1 MVFLRASPIMDTVN
15 DAELRRMLAEQ
26 SPWRSQPE
34 GWEQDDADVRAS
46 LLFPLDYEPE
56 PLADIRPP
64 GLYLLRGP
72 RRVGKSLELKRAIS
86 RLIARE
92 VDPKLIFY
100 CSCDTFSSQ
109 NLRRLVVTMHSQTRT
124 LRGPR
129 YWFLD
134 EVTAVTGWS
143 KVIKGLRDQDATFRE
158 ACIILSGSSAR
169 DLREATDDLADRR
182 GGVADTDRLLLP
194 MGFRAFC
201 GAVDK
206 PSGLPTTLIRP
217 NDFVTPQA
225 AEAIYELE
233 PWTARLDELWQLYLE
248 VGGFPRAVA
257 EFVRSGEVGSGFV
270 EGLWHV
276 VTGDALRRTQMPET
290 EVVAFLDRLVQS
302 LSSPINAT
310 TIATDVGLRDNERVN
325 ERIND
330 LVTNFLAWRC
340 YRIRGAV
347 PNPAAQRKIYF
358 IDPLVAQLAHRRNS
372 RLVAP
377 DLTRLHEQQVGLALT
392 RAISRAR
399 PATLIEADRVMYERT
414 ATDSEIDFVGPELS
428 VPFECKY
435 TDASWRREA
444 QTMRSRYGKGVMVTK
459 TPLEVDENEAVW
471 AVPAGIFAW
480 LLDH

>member
-1 MVFLRASPIMDTVN
+1 MGSMN
-15 DAELRRMLAEQ
+15 DATLRRVLSEQ

-34 GWEQDDADVRAS
+34 GWEQDDADVRDS
-46 LLFPLDYEPE
+46 LRFPLDYEPE
-56 PLADIRPP
+56 PLIDIRPP

-86 RLIARE
+86 SLIARE

-100 CSCDTFSSQ
+100 SSCDTFSSQ
-109 NLRRLVVTMHSQTRT
+109 DLRRLVVTMHSQTRT

-134 EVTAVTGWS
+134 EVTAVADWS

-158 ACIILSGSSAR
+158 ACVVLSGSSAR
-169 DLREATDDLADRR
+169 DLRGATDDLADRR
-182 GGVADTDRLLLP
+182 GGVAGTDRLLLP

-201 GAVDK
+201 CAVDK

-217 NDFVTPQA
+217 SDFLTPKA

-257 EFVRSGEVGSGFV
+257 EFVRSGEVGPGFV

-276 VTGDALRRTQMPET
+276 VIGDALRRTQMSET
-290 EVVAFLDRLVQS
+290 EVAVFMARLGQN
-302 LSSPINAT
+302 LASPVNASA
-310 TIATDVGLRDNERVN
+310 IATDVGLRDGERVN

-340 YRIRGAV
+340 HRIRGTV
-347 PNPAAQRKIYF
+347 PNPAAQRKVYF
-358 IDPLVAQLAHRRNS
+358 IDPLIARLAHLRNT

-377 DLTRLHEQQVGLALT
+377 DLTRVHEQQIGLALT
-392 RAISRAR
+392 RAVSGAR

-414 ATDSEIDFVGPELS
+414 ATDSEIDFVGPELG

-459 TPLEVDENEAVW
+459 TPLEVDESERVW